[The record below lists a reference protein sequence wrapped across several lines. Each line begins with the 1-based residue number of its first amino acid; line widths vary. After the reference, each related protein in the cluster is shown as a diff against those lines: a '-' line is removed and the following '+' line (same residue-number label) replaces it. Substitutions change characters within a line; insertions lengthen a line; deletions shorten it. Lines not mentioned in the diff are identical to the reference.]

1 MDINRLNEQQLK
13 SICGILADTSR
24 GLAKKELTE
33 ILNQCKISLVDD
45 GNKTIG
51 NGIAYQVGLN
61 KRDWLCNCFANEVNT
76 NGNDEKIY
84 KFIETALDPIR
95 YTKVEDRKKYNWLF
109 EELNKVI
116 LLVGMQ
122 VRNDG
127 KLVVAQRAS
136 SLNEVDSRVNSLK
149 KKLYDRSIHHEVAK
163 YCIEDYLRKDYF
175 DAVFEASKGL
185 AERVRQLS
193 GLTLDGGELFQ
204 TAFSI
209 KDPFVVLNTLE
220 TESERSE
227 FKGLRELMEAIFHLA
242 RNPAA
247 HTPKVNWRVDETKAL
262 DILTLISFAH
272 KYLDEC
278 IRMPNK

>member
-1 MDINRLNEQQLK
+1 MDYERLNEQQLK

-24 GLAKKELTE
+24 GLAKNELTE
-33 ILNQCKISLVDD
+33 ILQRCQISPVDD
-45 GNKTIG
+45 GNRNIAKG
-51 NGIAYQVGLN
+51 MAYQVGLN
-61 KRDWLCNCFANEVNT
+61 KRDWLYSCFVNEVKT
-76 NGNDEKIY
+76 NDTDTRIY
-84 KFIETALDPIR
+84 KFVENALDPIR
-95 YTKVEDRKKYNWLF
+95 YTKAEDRQKYNWLF
-109 EELNKVI
+109 EELNKVF

-122 VRNDG
+122 VRSDG
-127 KLVVAQRAS
+127 KLVVVQKAT
-136 SLNEVDSRVNSLK
+136 SLSEVDSRVNSLK
-149 KKLYDRSIHHEVAK
+149 KKLYDRLIHSEVAK

-185 AERVRQLS
+185 AERVRDLS

-209 KDPFVVLNTLE
+209 KDPFIIFNKLE
-220 TESERSE
+220 TESEKSE
-227 FKGLRELMEAIFHLA
+227 FKGLKELMEAIFHLV

-278 IRMPNK
+278 NQVPKK

>member
-1 MDINRLNEQQLK
+1 MDYERLNEQQLK

-24 GLAKKELTE
+24 GLVKKELKE
-33 ILNQCKISLVDD
+33 ILQRCQISPVDD
-45 GNKTIG
+45 GNRNIASG
-51 NGIAYQVGLN
+51 MAYQFGLN
-61 KRDWLCNCFANEVNT
+61 KRDWLYSCFVNEVKT
-76 NGNDEKIY
+76 NDTDTRIY
-84 KFIETALDPIR
+84 KFVENALDPIR
-95 YTKVEDRKKYNWLF
+95 YTKVEDREKYNWLF
-109 EELNKVI
+109 EELNKVF

-122 VRNDG
+122 VRKDG
-127 KLVVAQRAS
+127 KLVVVQKAT
-136 SLNEVDSRVNSLK
+136 SLSEVDSRVNSLK
-149 KKLYDRSIHHEVAK
+149 KKLYDRLIHYEVAK

-185 AERVRQLS
+185 AERVRDLS

-209 KDPFVVLNTLE
+209 KDPFIIFNKLE
-220 TESERSE
+220 TESEKSE
-227 FKGLRELMEAIFHLA
+227 FKGLKELMEAIFHLA

-278 IRMPNK
+278 NQVPK